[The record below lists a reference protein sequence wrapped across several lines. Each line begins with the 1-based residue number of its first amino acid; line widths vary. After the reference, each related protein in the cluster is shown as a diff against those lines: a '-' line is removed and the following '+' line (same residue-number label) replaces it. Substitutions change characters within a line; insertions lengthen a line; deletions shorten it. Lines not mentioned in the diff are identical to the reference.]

1 MRRIVSPAPKAP
13 PKPRCARISEDDQA
27 LWAQLTRQAIPLHRV
42 PADASAKPAAPSLPS
57 VAASPVGAPLPPAA
71 APVPAP
77 APPRPRPMLVVGE
90 RAPGLDDLGWA
101 SLTGPR
107 ALRRRR
113 LDLHGRTVQA
123 AYLALHD
130 FLDRAW
136 RDGVRHVEIITGR
149 GSGAEGG
156 GIRRELP
163 HWLNAPALRAIVLG
177 AAHPHPRNPGSV
189 RLLLRRRARG
199 GS

>member
-1 MRRIVSPAPKAP
+1 MRRAIPPS
-13 PKPRCARISEDDQA
+13 PKPHRARISEDDHA
-27 LWAQLTRQAIPLHRV
+27 LWTQLTRQATPLHR
-42 PADASAKPAAPSLPS
+42 PARAGVGAGAGAGAETRSPPP
-57 VAASPVGAPLPPAA
+57 AASPVPS
-71 APVPAP
+71 VPAP
-77 APPRPRPMLVVGE
+77 VAPTPAPPARRALLVVGE
-90 RAPGLDDLGWA
+90 RAPGLDDLGWS
-101 SLTGPR
+101 SLTSRR
-107 ALRRRR
+107 AVRRRT

-136 RDGVRHVEIITGR
+136 RDGIRHVEIITGR
-149 GSGAEGG
+149 GSGTDGG

-189 RLLLRRRARG
+189 RLLLRRRNRG
-199 GS
+199 APG